1 MKVKVSAFTMR
12 SGWYIYLQRH
22 CFQPHT
28 RRHFCLTQLL
38 FFVFRSRTNNAKY
51 TRRFPGLRSFLKD
64 GEAAK
69 YRDVAVHYDLRV
81 KHAVLHVYDDDD
93 RREVDTIPL
102 PPLRTKERLHAVMRR
117 YFERKSESEIQRD
130 RDRQTRHR
138 QQKAYR
144 KFQRAEYV
152 RQQQVH
158 VQQFRQE
165 VMREEPVTWVS
176 SSKDWLCHNYDQ
188 INKGAITKQD
198 LLRSAREFLMEQHS
212 E

>member
-1 MKVKVSAFTMR
+1 MR
-12 SGWYIYLQRH
+12 SRCVQDDNYCSVIA
-22 CFQPHT
+22 F
-28 RRHFCLTQLL
+28 RRTHDDTTLTQCCSLC
-38 FFVFRSRTNNAKY
+38 FFLAPILKNY

-64 GEAAK
+64 GEAAE

-81 KHAVLHVYDDDD
+81 KHAVLHVYDDD
-93 RREVDTIPL
+93 RREIIDTIPL
-102 PPLRTKERLHAVMRR
+102 PELRTKERLHAVMRR

-130 RDRQTRHR
+130 RNRQTLHR

-152 RQQQVH
+152 RKQQWH
-158 VQQFRQE
+158 AQQFRQE
-165 VMREEPVTWVS
+165 VMRDEPVSWVL

-188 INKGAITKQD
+188 INKGAAFTKQD
-198 LLRSAREFLMEQHS
+198 LLLYARQYLMEEHS